1 MPRNTNKSRGDGPGK
16 EDGGAPASPREL
28 VVMMK
33 PEAEVATFADGMR
46 SRSGLSL
53 SKLDKLLKSA
63 GAVMHPLFGA
73 SEDRVRAES
82 AMAAAPEMPDAA
94 AFYQVEAADSELD
107 ALAEALA
114 ATDAVE
120 AAYVKPPSYPAALF
134 EDIAALPDAP
144 PTTTPDFSARQ
155 QYLNAAPGGVD
166 ARWAWTQNGG
176 RGRGVRIIDIEGA
189 WRYTHEDLRL
199 SQGGVIGGTQSGDIG
214 WRNHGTAVIGVYG
227 GDNNAF
233 GITGIA
239 SDANCR
245 AYSIFGSG
253 NSSSAAIRAA
263 AQRLQ
268 AGDILLI
275 ELHRPGPRFNF
286 AGRADQRGYIAIEWW
301 PDDFAAIQFA
311 TSRGVIVVEAA
322 GNGAEN
328 LDDAIYGVRPNG
340 FPASWRNPFNRSNP
354 DCRAV
359 IVGAGAP
366 PTGNHGPDRSR
377 LDFSNWGACVDAQ
390 GHGRDVCTAGYGN
403 LQGGGNEDLW
413 YTHTFSGTSSASP
426 VVVGALACVQGML
439 RARGAT
445 LLTPLTARA
454 RLRATGS
461 PQTDAPGRPRTQRI
475 GNRPDI
481 RGIWNALFPKSAIKD
496 AVDGKVGVKDVK
508 DIKEFKEKDSKE
520 LKDKELKEKEIKEL
534 KEKDAKEFKEKDLK
548 EKEKDIKELEKN
560 PVEKIKDVQEGG
572 LKVREVIG
580 GPATADLESRV
591 LALEARLG
599 HFIGSE
605 LRPEVGAA
613 AYGDESDRL
622 ERLRQEAEAQ
632 LEAAKSAK
640 DAKDAEL

>member
-1 MPRNTNKSRGDGPGK
+1 MPRNPKTPRGGIPAGSST
-16 EDGGAPASPREL
+16 EAPASPREL
-28 VVMMK
+28 VVLMR
-33 PEAEVATFADGMR
+33 PEAEVATFADGLR
-46 SRSGLSL
+46 SRSGMS
-53 SKLDKLLKSA
+53 LDKLDTLLKEA
-63 GAVMHPLFGA
+63 GAVMHPLFGP

-82 AMAAAPEMPDAA
+82 VAAAAPDMLDAA
-94 AFYQVEAADSELD
+94 AFYQVEAADSALD
-107 ALAEALA
+107 ALAAALA
-114 ATDAVE
+114 ASDAVE

-134 EDIAALPDAP
+134 EEVAVLADAP
-144 PTTTPDFSARQ
+144 PTTTPDFTSRQ
-155 QYLNAAPGGVD
+155 HYLDAAPGGVD

-199 SQGGVIGGTQSGDIG
+199 NQGGVIGGTQSSDLG

-227 GDNNAF
+227 GDQNAF
-233 GITGIA
+233 GVTGIA

-253 NSSSAAIRAA
+253 NSSAAAIRAA

-286 AGRADQRGYIAIEWW
+286 ASRADQRGYIAIEWW

-328 LDDAIYGVRPNG
+328 LEDALYNLRPNG
-340 FPASWRNPFNRSNP
+340 FPASWRNPFNRANP

-366 PTGNHGPDRSR
+366 PSGNHGPDRSR

-390 GHGRDVCTAGYGN
+390 GHGREVCTAGYGN
-403 LQGGGNEDLW
+403 LQGGSNEDLW

-496 AVDGKVGVKDVK
+496 VIDGKGGVKE
-508 DIKEFKEKDSKE
+508 IKEKDV
-520 LKDKELKEKEIKEL
+520 KELKEKEL
-534 KEKDAKEFKEKDLK
+534 KEKEFKEAKEFKEIK
-548 EKEKDIKELEKN
+548 EKEKDIKEFEKT
-560 PVEKIKDVQEGG
+560 PLEKIKDAQEGG

-580 GPATADLESRV
+580 GPGATDLESRV

-599 HFIGSE
+599 HFIGTE
-605 LRPEVGAA
+605 LRPEVGGA
-613 AYGDESDRL
+613 AYGDESERL
-622 ERLRQEAEAQ
+622 ERLRQEAEGQ

>member
-1 MPRNTNKSRGDGPGK
+1 MPRNPKTPRGGIPAGSST
-16 EDGGAPASPREL
+16 EAPASPREL
-28 VVMMK
+28 VVLMR
-33 PEAEVATFADGMR
+33 PEAEVATFADGLR
-46 SRSGLSL
+46 SRSGMS
-53 SKLDKLLKSA
+53 LDKLDTLLKEA
-63 GAVMHPLFGA
+63 GAVMHPLFGP

-82 AMAAAPEMPDAA
+82 VAAAAPDMLDAA
-94 AFYQVEAADSELD
+94 AFYQVEAADSALD
-107 ALAEALA
+107 ALAAALA
-114 ATDAVE
+114 ASDAVE

-134 EDIAALPDAP
+134 EEVAVLADAP
-144 PTTTPDFSARQ
+144 PTTTPDFTSRQ
-155 QYLNAAPGGVD
+155 HYLDAAPGGVD

-199 SQGGVIGGTQSGDIG
+199 NQGGVIGGTQSSDLG

-227 GDNNAF
+227 GDQNAF
-233 GITGIA
+233 GVTGIA

-253 NSSSAAIRAA
+253 NSSAAAIRAA

-286 AGRADQRGYIAIEWW
+286 ASRADQRGYIAIEWW

-328 LDDAIYGVRPNG
+328 LEDALYNLRPNG
-340 FPASWRNPFNRSNP
+340 FPASWRNPFNRANP

-366 PTGNHGPDRSR
+366 PSGNHGPDRSR

-390 GHGRDVCTAGYGN
+390 GHGREVCTAGYGN
-403 LQGGGNEDLW
+403 LQGGSNEDLW

-461 PQTDAPGRPRTQRI
+461 LQTDAPGRPRTQRI

-496 AVDGKVGVKDVK
+496 VIDGKGGVKE
-508 DIKEFKEKDSKE
+508 IKEKDV
-520 LKDKELKEKEIKEL
+520 KELKEKEL
-534 KEKDAKEFKEKDLK
+534 KEKEFKEAKEFKEIK
-548 EKEKDIKELEKN
+548 EKEKDIKEFEKT
-560 PVEKIKDVQEGG
+560 PLEKIKDAQEGG

-580 GPATADLESRV
+580 GPGAADLESRV

-599 HFIGSE
+599 HFIGTE
-605 LRPEVGAA
+605 LRPEVGGA
-613 AYGDESDRL
+613 AYGDESERL
-622 ERLRQEAEAQ
+622 ERLRQEAEGQ

-640 DAKDAEL
+640 DTKDAEL